1 MLFPDVHPNDI
12 FNSALRKAAVN
23 AIDADEEISAWHG
36 TDEFTEED
44 VEILLNLTKKN
55 GGMALGRKAYAFT
68 LSEKGPL
75 LLLHFDNT
83 ARGIVELDFR
93 KETLPLNLQ
102 RTGIEV
108 FNNGREAH
116 LRLYDRLSEEDI
128 LVLDGEELHSLVDE
142 KVINPK
148 DYQGS
153 AFSYV
158 KKAGII

>member
-12 FNSALRKAAVN
+12 FNTALRKAAIK
-23 AIDADEEISAWHG
+23 AIDADEEIAAWHG

-44 VEILLNLTKKN
+44 VEVLLNLTRKV

-75 LLLHFDNT
+75 ILLHFDNT
-83 ARGIVELDFR
+83 ARGIVELDHN
-93 KETLPLNLQ
+93 KETLPMNLH

-108 FNNGREAH
+108 FNNGKEAH
-116 LRLYDRLSEEDI
+116 LRLYDRISEEDI
-128 LVLDGEELHSLVDE
+128 LVLDGEDLHSLVDE
-142 KVINPK
+142 KVLNPK

-153 AFSYV
+153 AFAYV
-158 KKAGII
+158 KKMGIV